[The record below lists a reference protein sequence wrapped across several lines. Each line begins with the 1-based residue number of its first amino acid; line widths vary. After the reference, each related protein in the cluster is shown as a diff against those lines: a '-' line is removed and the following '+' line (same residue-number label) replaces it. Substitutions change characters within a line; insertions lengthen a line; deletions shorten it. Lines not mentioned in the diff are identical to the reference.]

1 MNAYR
6 QVKRCRQTNK
16 LTGRETC
23 RQEER
28 CTVRANPQICR
39 AIEVG
44 KITGIQTYL
53 LTGREMYR

>member
-1 MNAYR
+1 M
-6 QVKRCRQTNK
+6 
-16 LTGRETC
+16 TGRETW

-28 CTVRANPQICR
+28 CTVRANPQMCREPCR

-53 LTGREMYR
+53 LTGREMYRQAEMLQK